1 MQRLNLLIPHS
12 NLKTFLRHHSS
23 SRKYLFHLPTVC
35 LRFALFICE
44 LFEGKPLCIQAG
56 SSSLWEQSVAASN
69 HEAQLPS
76 HAQPGPGIHQLIK
89 GYPWDRPGMIW
100 GCVYPWYNFWDV
112 GTSRNTPGI
121 SFIPQL
127 KKISSH
133 TTYLRLRG
141 ILSRPG
147 RSLGIHCF
155 CRIFPL
161 HRSQDCLCCLV
172 PYSAPYIETVFGHQK
187 IFPIYYYQFK
197 VNCRL
202 CMFIQSW

>member
-1 MQRLNLLIPHS
+1 MKWTSKYKCRGSIFSPPHS
-12 NLKTFLRHHSS
+12 NLKTFLHHHSS

-35 LRFALFICE
+35 LRFALFICK
-44 LFEGKPLCIQAG
+44 LFEGKPLCTQAG
-56 SSSLWEQSVAASN
+56 PLSLWEQSVAASN

-127 KKISSH
+127 KKDIKPH
-133 TTYLRLRG
+133 N
-141 ILSRPG
+141 LSQTQRY
-147 RSLGIHCF
+147 
-155 CRIFPL
+155 
-161 HRSQDCLCCLV
+161 SQQ
-172 PYSAPYIETVFGHQK
+172 T
-187 IFPIYYYQFK
+187 
-197 VNCRL
+197 
-202 CMFIQSW
+202 W